1 MLFALLDTE
10 LIHEPL
16 KYSGSLDHLKF
27 IEMMPIIGREY
38 TTTKI
43 KDVLHASNAERQVRD
58 LAVIT
63 SERGVYFFRA
73 PQDDLG
79 IEELKKFTDLVGKLS
94 GKPKKNGLHVHP
106 LYRDPAN
113 VSIGNGETDETTY
126 A

>member
-1 MLFALLDTE
+1 MQSRA
-10 LIHEPL
+10 
-16 KYSGSLDHLKF
+16 
-27 IEMMPIIGREY
+27 
-38 TTTKI
+38 
-43 KDVLHASNAERQVRD
+43 RD

-63 SERGVYFFRA
+63 GERGVYFFSA

-106 LYRDPAN
+106 LYRNPTN
-113 VSIGNGETDETTY
+113 VSMGNGETDENMY